1 MTSRSCPCV
10 WLLIVAL
17 GGWGDASRVSAGSPP
32 QDREAPARAATEVAT
47 GGAEKGAPN
56 VIVIMT
62 DDQGWGD
69 LGFHGNPVIRTP
81 HLDRLA
87 EASLRLPYFYVSP
100 VCAPTRASLMTG
112 RYNYRTRAIDTYRG
126 RALMDPGEITLAQ
139 RLRAGG
145 YRTGLFGKWHLGD
158 TWPLRPHDRGF
169 DTALV
174 HRGGGIG
181 QPSDPPGGENKYT
194 NPILFRDGVAE
205 AQQGYCTDVYF
216 REGMEIGRAHV

>member
-1 MTSRSCPCV
+1 MKSRFQHRLWFLV
-10 WLLIVAL
+10 VAL
-17 GGWGDASRVSAGSPP
+17 IGWPGST
-32 QDREAPARAATEVAT
+32 QVTADDREI
-47 GGAEKGAPN
+47 GAPN

-81 HLDRLA
+81 HLDQLA
-87 EASLRLPYFYVSP
+87 EASVRLPYFYVSP

-126 RALMDPGEITLAQ
+126 RALMDPAEITLAQ
-139 RLRAGG
+139 RLRTGG

-158 TWPLRPHDRGF
+158 TWPLRPIDRGF

-174 HRGGGIG
+174 HRGG
-181 QPSDPPGGENKYT
+181 E
-194 NPILFRDGVAE
+194 
-205 AQQGYCTDVYF
+205 
-216 REGMEIGRAHV
+216 